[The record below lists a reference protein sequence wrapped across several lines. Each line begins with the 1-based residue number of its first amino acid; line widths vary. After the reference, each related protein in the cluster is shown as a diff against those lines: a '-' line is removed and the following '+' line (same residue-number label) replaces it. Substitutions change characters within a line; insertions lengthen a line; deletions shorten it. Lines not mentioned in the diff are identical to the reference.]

1 MGRIRVNTRELV
13 QLQQNIDRL
22 DRRGLEDMN
31 VRIIKELAKRFLR
44 EVILRTPVGQ
54 YDDGRVGG
62 TLRRNWTAQNNN
74 INVRRNSA
82 NYEVEIVNATE
93 YAAYVEFGHRT
104 VNGGWVN
111 GQFFMTIAADK
122 IEGLAPR
129 LVEREVNKVL
139 RRAFDGN

>member
-22 DRRGLEDMN
+22 DRQGLEDMN

-44 EVILRTPVGQ
+44 EVVLRTPVGE

-62 TLRRNWTAQNNN
+62 TLQRNWTVQNNN
-74 INVRRNSA
+74 LNVRRNGA
-82 NYEVEIVNATE
+82 NYELEIVNSTE
-93 YAAYVEFGHRT
+93 YASYVEFGHRT

-111 GQFFMTIAADK
+111 GRFFMTIAVDEV
-122 IEGLAPR
+122 EGLAPH